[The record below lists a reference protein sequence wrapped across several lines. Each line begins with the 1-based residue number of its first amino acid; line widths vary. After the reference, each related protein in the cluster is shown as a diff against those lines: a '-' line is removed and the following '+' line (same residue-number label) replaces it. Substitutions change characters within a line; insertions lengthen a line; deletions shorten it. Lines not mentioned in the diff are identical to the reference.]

1 MARYTGP
8 VCKLCRRE
16 GTKLYLK
23 GEKCFTDK
31 CPVNRRP
38 YPPGQHGQ
46 GNTRRKLSEYGVQ
59 LREKQKARRT
69 YGVMEGQFARY
80 FEKAEKKQG
89 VTGEVLLQALERR
102 LDNVV
107 YRMGLASSRAEA
119 RQLVRHNHF
128 QVNGRRVNIPSFAVK
143 PGDVIEVR
151 ESSRQKPRFKQMAE
165 VTSRLIPA
173 WLEVNS
179 EALRGTVLRLPNRD
193 EIDAPVQEQL
203 IVEWYSRV

>member
-16 GTKLYLK
+16 GVKLYLK

-31 CPVNRRP
+31 CAITRRP
-38 YPPGQHGQ
+38 FPPGQHGQ
-46 GNTRRKLSEYGVQ
+46 GRRKLSEYGVQ

-89 VTGEVLLQALERR
+89 VTGEVLLQTLERR

-128 QVNGRRVNIPSFAVK
+128 AVNGRRVNIPSFLVK
-143 PGDVIEVR
+143 PGDVVEVR
-151 ESSRQKPRFKQMAE
+151 EASRQKPRFKQMAQN
-165 VTSRLIPA
+165 TSRLVPA

-203 IVEWYSRV
+203 IVEYYSGNR

>member
-8 VCKLCRRE
+8 RCKLCRRE

-31 CPVNRRP
+31 CAMERRP
-38 YPPGQHGQ
+38 TPPGQHGQ
-46 GNTRRKLSEYGVQ
+46 GQGRRKLSEYGVQ

-80 FEKAEKKQG
+80 FEKAAKQKQG
-89 VTGEVLLQALERR
+89 VTGEILLQTLERR

-128 QVNGRRVNIPSFAVK
+128 LVNGHRVNIPSFLVK
-143 PGDVIEVR
+143 PGDVVEVR
-151 ESSRQKPRFKQMAE
+151 EASRQKPRFKEMGPI
-165 VTSRLIPA
+165 TSRLVPA
-173 WLEVNS
+173 WLEVNP

-203 IVEWYSRV
+203 IVEYYSR

>member
-31 CPVNRRP
+31 CAIVRRP
-38 YPPGQHGQ
+38 FPPGQHGQ
-46 GNTRRKLSEYGVQ
+46 GRRKLSEYGVQ

-80 FEKAEKKQG
+80 FGKASKKKG
-89 VTGEVLLQALERR
+89 VTGELLLQLLERR

-107 YRMGLASSRAEA
+107 YRMGLAASRAEA

-128 QVNGRRVNIPSFAVK
+128 LVNGRRVNIPSFSVK
-143 PGDVIEVR
+143 PGDVIAVS
-151 ESSRQKPRFKQMAE
+151 ESSRQRPRFKTMAQSA
-165 VTSRLIPA
+165 SRLVPE
-173 WLEVNS
+173 WLQVDIDNFT
-179 EALRGTVLRLPNRD
+179 GTVVRLPNRE

-203 IVEWYSRV
+203 IVEYYSR

>member
-16 GTKLYLK
+16 GVKLYLK

-31 CPVNRRP
+31 CPVARRA

-46 GNTRRKLSEYGVQ
+46 GRRKLSEYGVQ

-80 FEKAEKKQG
+80 FSKAEKKKG
-89 VTGEVLLQALERR
+89 VTGELLLQMLERR
-102 LDNVV
+102 LDNVI

-128 QVNGRRVNIPSFAVK
+128 QVNGRRVNIPSFSVK

-151 ESSRQKPRFKQMAE
+151 EVSRQRPRFKSMAASP
-165 VTSRLIPA
+165 SRLVPA
-173 WLEVNS
+173 WLEVDMERLS
-179 EALRGTVLRLPNRD
+179 GTVLRLPTRE

-203 IVEWYSRV
+203 IVEFYSR

>member
-31 CPVNRRP
+31 CAIARRA

-46 GNTRRKLSEYGVQ
+46 GRRKLSEYGVQ

-80 FEKAEKKQG
+80 FGKASTKKG
-89 VTGEVLLQALERR
+89 VTGELLLQLLERR

-128 QVNGRRVNIPSFAVK
+128 QVNGRRVNIPSFSVK
-143 PGDVIEVR
+143 PGDVVAVR
-151 ESSRQKPRFKQMAE
+151 ETSRPRPRFKAMAE
-165 VTSRLIPA
+165 SPSRMVPA
-173 WLEVNS
+173 WLQVDMERLS
-179 EALRGTVLRLPNRD
+179 GTALRLPTRE

-203 IVEWYSRV
+203 IVEFYSR

>member
-16 GTKLYLK
+16 GVKLYLK

-31 CPVNRRP
+31 CAIARRP
-38 YPPGQHGQ
+38 FPPGQHGQ
-46 GNTRRKLSEYGVQ
+46 GRRKLSEYGVQ

-89 VTGEVLLQALERR
+89 VTGEVLLQTLERR

-128 QVNGRRVNIPSFAVK
+128 AVNGRRVNIPSYQIK
-143 PGDVIEVR
+143 PGDVVEVR
-151 ESSRQKPRFKQMAE
+151 EASRQKPRFKQMAQ
-165 VTSRLIPA
+165 VTSRLVPA

-203 IVEWYSRV
+203 IVEYYSGNR

>member
-8 VCKLCRRE
+8 VCRLCRRE
-16 GTKLYLK
+16 GVKLYLK

-31 CPVNRRP
+31 CPVSRRA

-46 GNTRRKLSEYGVQ
+46 GRRKLSEYGVQ

-69 YGVMEGQFARY
+69 YGIMEGQFARY
-80 FEKAEKKQG
+80 FGKASKKKG
-89 VTGEVLLQALERR
+89 VTGQLLLELLERR

-119 RQLVRHNHF
+119 RQLVRHGHF
-128 QVNGRRVNIPSFAVK
+128 QVNGRRVDIPSFSVK
-143 PGDVIEVR
+143 PGDVVEVR
-151 ESSRQKPRFKQMAE
+151 ESSRKKTRFKEMAQSA
-165 VTSRLIPA
+165 SRGIPG
-173 WLEVNS
+173 WLEVDA
-179 EALRGTVLRLPNRD
+179 EALRGTMVRLPSRE

-203 IVEWYSRV
+203 IVEYYSR

>member
-8 VCKLCRRE
+8 VCRLCRRE
-16 GTKLYLK
+16 GVKLYLK

-31 CPVNRRP
+31 CPVSRRA

-46 GNTRRKLSEYGVQ
+46 GRRKLSEYGVQ

-80 FEKAEKKQG
+80 FGKAAQKKG
-89 VTGEVLLQALERR
+89 VTGEVLLQLLERR

-128 QVNGRRVNIPSFAVK
+128 AVNGRRVNIPSYSVK
-143 PGDVIEVR
+143 PGDVVR
-151 ESSRQKPRFKQMAE
+151 VRDGSREKTRFKEMAQPQA
-165 VTSRLIPA
+165 RGIPA
-173 WLEVNS
+173 WLEVQADKL
-179 EALRGTVLRLPNRD
+179 EGTIVRLPNRD

-203 IVEWYSRV
+203 IVEWYSR

>member
-16 GTKLYLK
+16 GVKLYLK

-31 CPVNRRP
+31 CAIARRP
-38 YPPGQHGQ
+38 FPPGQHGQ
-46 GNTRRKLSEYGVQ
+46 GRRKLSEYGVQ

-89 VTGEVLLQALERR
+89 VTGEVLLQTLERR

-128 QVNGRRVNIPSFAVK
+128 AVNGRRVNIPSYQVK
-143 PGDVIEVR
+143 PGDVVEVR
-151 ESSRQKPRFKQMAE
+151 EASRQKPRFKQMAQI
-165 VTSRLIPA
+165 TSRLVPA

-203 IVEWYSRV
+203 IVEYYSGNR

>member
-1 MARYTGP
+1 MARYRGP

-31 CPVNRRP
+31 CAIDRRP
-38 YPPGQHGQ
+38 FPPGQHGQ
-46 GNTRRKLSEYGVQ
+46 GRRKLSEYGVQ

-80 FEKAEKKQG
+80 FEKAAKKPD
-89 VTGEVLLQALERR
+89 VTGVVLLQSLERR

-128 QVNGRRVNIPSFAVK
+128 QVNGRRVNIPSFSVK
-143 PGDVIEVR
+143 PSDVIEVR
-151 ESSRQKPRFKQMAE
+151 ENSRQKPRFKQMAE
-165 VTSRLIPA
+165 VTSRLVPA

-203 IVEWYSRV
+203 IVEYYHLR

>member
-31 CPVNRRP
+31 CPVARRP
-38 YPPGQHGQ
+38 VPPGQHGQ
-46 GNTRRKLSEYGVQ
+46 GRRKLSEYGVQ

-80 FEKAEKKQG
+80 FEKASKKKQG
-89 VTGEVLLQALERR
+89 VTGEILLQALERR

-107 YRMGLASSRAEA
+107 YRLGLASSRAEA

-128 QVNGRRVNIPSFAVK
+128 QVNGRRVNIPSFSVK

-151 ESSRQKPRFKQMAE
+151 ESSRQKPRFKQMAQ
-165 VTSRLIPA
+165 VTSRLVPA

-203 IVEWYSRV
+203 IVEWYSR

>member
-31 CPVNRRP
+31 CPVSRRA

-89 VTGEVLLQALERR
+89 VTGEVLLQTLERR

-128 QVNGRRVNIPSFAVK
+128 QVNGRRVNIPSFSVK

-151 ESSRQKPRFKQMAE
+151 ESSRQKPRFKQMDHIAAGSCLAGSELGGLAWHCTATAE
-165 VTSRLIPA
+165 PR
-173 WLEVNS
+173 
-179 EALRGTVLRLPNRD
+179 RD
-193 EIDAPVQEQL
+193 
-203 IVEWYSRV
+203 

>member
-8 VCKLCRRE
+8 VCRLCRRE
-16 GTKLYLK
+16 GVKLYLK

-31 CPVNRRP
+31 CPVQRRA

-46 GNTRRKLSEYGVQ
+46 GRRKLSEYGVQ

-80 FEKAEKKQG
+80 FRKAAKRKQG
-89 VTGEVLLQALERR
+89 VTGEVLLQTLERR

-128 QVNGRRVNIPSFAVK
+128 QVNSRRVNIPSFSVK

-151 ESSRQKPRFKQMAE
+151 EASRQKPRFKQMAQI
-165 VTSRLIPA
+165 TSRLVPA

-179 EALRGTVLRLPNRD
+179 EALRGSVLRLPNRD

-203 IVEWYSRV
+203 IVEWYSAR

>member
-16 GTKLYLK
+16 GVKLYLK

-31 CPVNRRP
+31 CAITRRP
-38 YPPGQHGQ
+38 FPPGQHGQ
-46 GNTRRKLSEYGVQ
+46 GRRKLSEYGVQ

-89 VTGEVLLQALERR
+89 VTGEVLLQTLERR

-128 QVNGRRVNIPSFAVK
+128 AVNGRRVNIPSFLVK
-143 PGDVIEVR
+143 PGDVVEVR
-151 ESSRQKPRFKQMAE
+151 EASRQKPRFKQMAQI
-165 VTSRLIPA
+165 TSRLVPA

-203 IVEWYSRV
+203 IVEYYSGNR

>member
-16 GTKLYLK
+16 GVKLYLK

-31 CPVNRRP
+31 CAITRRP
-38 YPPGQHGQ
+38 FPPGQHGQ
-46 GNTRRKLSEYGVQ
+46 GRRKLSEYGVQ

-89 VTGEVLLQALERR
+89 VTGEVLLQTLERR

-128 QVNGRRVNIPSFAVK
+128 AVNGRRVNIPSFLVK
-143 PGDVIEVR
+143 PGDVVEVR
-151 ESSRQKPRFKQMAE
+151 EASRQKPRFKQVAQI
-165 VTSRLIPA
+165 TSRLVPA

-203 IVEWYSRV
+203 IVEYYSGNR

>member
-1 MARYTGP
+1 MARHTGP
-8 VCKLCRRE
+8 VCRLCRRE
-16 GTKLYLK
+16 GVKLYLK

-31 CPVNRRP
+31 CPVSRRA

-46 GNTRRKLSEYGVQ
+46 GRRKLSEYGVQ

-69 YGVMEGQFARY
+69 YGVMEGQFSRY
-80 FEKAEKKQG
+80 FEKAEKKKG
-89 VTGEVLLQALERR
+89 VTGILLLQLLERR

-128 QVNGRRVNIPSFAVK
+128 QVNGRRTNIPSFSVK

-151 ESSRQKPRFKQMAE
+151 EPSRQKGRFQGIAQAQGRG
-165 VTSRLIPA
+165 VPA
-173 WLEVNS
+173 WLEVDQ
-179 EALRGTVLRLPNRD
+179 EKLRGTVVRLPNRE

-203 IVEWYSRV
+203 IVEYYSR

>member
-31 CPVNRRP
+31 CPLTRRP
-38 YPPGQHGQ
+38 VPPGQHGQ
-46 GNTRRKLSEYGVQ
+46 GRRKLSEYGVQ

-89 VTGEVLLQALERR
+89 VTGEVLLQTLERR

-128 QVNGRRVNIPSFAVK
+128 AVNGRRVNIPSFLVK
-143 PGDVIEVR
+143 PGDVVEVR
-151 ESSRQKPRFKQMAE
+151 EASRQKPRFKQMAQI
-165 VTSRLIPA
+165 TSRLVPA

-203 IVEWYSRV
+203 IVEYYSGNR

>member
-1 MARYTGP
+1 MARYSGP

-16 GTKLYLK
+16 GVKLYLK

-31 CPVNRRP
+31 CPVARRP

-46 GNTRRKLSEYGVQ
+46 GRRKLSEYGIQ

-80 FEKAEKKQG
+80 FEKAAKKKG
-89 VTGEVLLQALERR
+89 VTGELLLQLLERR

-128 QVNGRRVNIPSFAVK
+128 AVNGRRVNIPSFSVK
-143 PGDVIEVR
+143 AGDVIEVR
-151 ESSRQKPRFKQMAE
+151 EASRQKPRFKMLAQSP
-165 VTSRLIPA
+165 SRLVPA
-173 WLEVNS
+173 WLDVNL
-179 EALRGTVLRLPNRD
+179 EALRGTVVRMPTRE

-203 IVEWYSRV
+203 IVEYYSR

>member
-31 CPVNRRP
+31 CPVSRRA

-89 VTGEVLLQALERR
+89 VTGEVLLQTLERR

-128 QVNGRRVNIPSFAVK
+128 QVNGRRVNIPSFSVK

-151 ESSRQKPRFKQMAE
+151 ESSRQKPRFKQMAQI
-165 VTSRLIPA
+165 TSRLVPA

-203 IVEWYSRV
+203 IVEYYSR